1 MDRMRFERRAKRK
14 LRRYL
19 KKLARV
25 SNKVMK
31 VHDELL
37 SWGNEYEDVLSLLF
51 EADLRVAGAVVL
63 LDRAVQRLGG
73 V

>member
-19 KKLARV
+19 KKLARI

-63 LDRAVQRLGG
+63 LDRAVQKLGD

>member
-14 LRRYL
+14 LRKYL

>member
-1 MDRMRFERRAKRK
+1 MSRMRFERRAKRK
-14 LRRYL
+14 LRKYL